1 MIVSSRELVE
11 LTEVLISGLD
21 APAQRQRLTAVC
33 ADLVDVQA
41 AALLVWDADG
51 ELAVEAASEETA
63 ELLSRFELVYEQGP
77 GMDVLRT
84 GERVVCADLSAA
96 RLRWPRFV
104 PVALDAGVAA
114 AVGLPCLLRGEVVGA
129 LTLYMA
135 KPGQLSEHGDE
146 LCRGMANVVSL
157 GVSAHRSRE
166 LAVRAAQLQG
176 ALDSRVAIE
185 QAKGMLAE
193 RDGITVDEAFT
204 LLRNHSRGTG
214 TKLREVAQDV
224 VKGVL
229 RLPESD

>member
-1 MIVSSRELVE
+1 MNESSQGLVE

-21 APAQRQRLTAVC
+21 APAQRQRLTGLC
-33 ADLVDVQA
+33 ADLLDVQA
-41 AALLVWDADG
+41 AALLAWDVDG

-63 ELLSRFELVYEQGP
+63 ELLTRFELVYEQGP
-77 GMDVLRT
+77 GMDALRT
-84 GERVVCADLSAA
+84 GERVVCADLAA
-96 RLRWPRFV
+96 ALLRWPRFV

-114 AVGLPCLLRGEVVGA
+114 AVGLPCVLRGEVVGA
-129 LTLYMA
+129 LTLYLA
-135 KPGQLSEHGDE
+135 EPGQLSERGDE

-157 GVSAHRSRE
+157 GVTAHRSRE
-166 LAVRAAQLQG
+166 LAVRTAQLQG
-176 ALDSRVAIE
+176 ALDSRVSIE

-193 RDGITVDEAFT
+193 RDDITVDEAFT